1 MAEAV
6 SGWQPSWH
14 LLVVCAARWHLASWL
29 LLVVSG
35 TLASGQ
41 WNQLTLASGQCSQ
54 LTLASGQCSQV
65 TLAGGQCSQVTLA
78 GGQWGQVTLAC
89 GLCSQ
94 LTLASGLCSQLT
106 LASGLCSQL
115 TLARGLAASWHLPV
129 VCAASWH
136 LPVLCS
142 QLTPAG
148 GLCSQ
153 LTPAGGLCSQLTP
166 AGGGLCSQL
175 TPAGGLCSHPA
186 DPDSQLYISLIIP
199 KLSLAV
205 VCFGFGLVLV
215 PLLPTRQPIAE
226 DRGWLT
232 PTRIHTYTFC
242 LTRFHF
248 HRFMLGMAQGW
259 QHQIV
264 LCLCQHPK
272 LYSYSTCM
280 YTQHLNQRQSFHL
293 FTYTS
298 FFTHTMLTSILTGK
312 KMTVDS
318 ALGERGEYTVV

>member
-1 MAEAV
+1 M
-6 SGWQPSWH
+6 
-14 LLVVCAARWHLASWL
+14 
-29 LLVVSG
+29 
-35 TLASGQ
+35 
-41 WNQLTLASGQCSQ
+41 
-54 LTLASGQCSQV
+54 
-65 TLAGGQCSQVTLA
+65 
-78 GGQWGQVTLAC
+78 TLAC

-115 TLARGLAASWHLPV
+115 TLARGL
-129 VCAASWH
+129 
-136 LPVLCS
+136 CS

-153 LTPAGGLCSQLTP
+153 LTPA
-166 AGGGLCSQL
+166 GGLCSQL

-232 PTRIHTYTFC
+232 PTRMHTYTFR

-248 HRFMLGMAQGW
+248 HRFMLGMAQG
-259 QHQIV
+259 
-264 LCLCQHPK
+264 
-272 LYSYSTCM
+272 
-280 YTQHLNQRQSFHL
+280 
-293 FTYTS
+293 
-298 FFTHTMLTSILTGK
+298 
-312 KMTVDS
+312 
-318 ALGERGEYTVV
+318 

>member
-115 TLARGLAASWHLPV
+115 TLAS
-129 VCAASWH
+129 
-136 LPVLCS
+136 
-142 QLTPAG
+142 

-166 AGGGLCSQL
+166 AGGLCSQL

-226 DRGWLT
+226 DRRWLT
-232 PTRIHTYTFC
+232 PTRMHTYTFC
-242 LTRFHF
+242 LTQFHF